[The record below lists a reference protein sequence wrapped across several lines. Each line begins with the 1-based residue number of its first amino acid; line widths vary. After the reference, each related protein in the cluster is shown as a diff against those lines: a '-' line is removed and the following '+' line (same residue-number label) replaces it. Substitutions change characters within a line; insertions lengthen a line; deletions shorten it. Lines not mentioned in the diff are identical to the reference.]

1 MAYSIRILPAAQ
13 RQLAKLDPPMR
24 TRIAAAIDELA
35 ANPRPPGAKKLSG
48 KENLWRIRVGDYRI
62 LYQLSDRQMLVIIV
76 AVGHR
81 GDVYR

>member
-1 MAYSIRILPAAQ
+1 MAYTIQVLPAAQ
-13 RQLAKLDPPMR
+13 RQLAKLHRPMQA
-24 TRIAAAIDELA
+24 RIVAAIDELA

-62 LYQLSDRQMLVIIV
+62 LYQIVDRRMLVVIV
-76 AVGHR
+76 AIGHR